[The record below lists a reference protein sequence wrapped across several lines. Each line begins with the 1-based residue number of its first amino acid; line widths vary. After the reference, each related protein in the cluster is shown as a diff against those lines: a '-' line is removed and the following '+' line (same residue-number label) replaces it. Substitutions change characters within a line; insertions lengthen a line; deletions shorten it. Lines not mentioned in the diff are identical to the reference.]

1 MASDW
6 RDLLGWQTDAEKKY
20 AQELYESADGQM
32 PRIGLIDRALGVN
45 TDDIEQQRDR
55 IQRKDLG
62 NTYNATLIANG
73 ETPVALGEDSST
85 VMGRVAR
92 GQKQTKTENTTAQV
106 ELHERLQGPAN
117 RRADRA
123 LDLQGQQQS
132 DAMTLAIMN
141 QHENTALRR
150 DDMMMR
156 KEQARKEDLRY
167 NERMD
172 ELDRKDRRAMMQNMA
187 MGLASL
193 GAAFAL

>member
-6 RDLLGWQTDAEKKY
+6 RDLLGWQTDAEKRL

-62 NTYNATLIANG
+62 STYNAQLIANG
-73 ETPVALGEDSST
+73 ENAVALGEDSAT

-92 GQKQTKTENTTAQV
+92 GQKKTKEDNTKAQV
-106 ELHERLQGPAN
+106 ELHERLQGPSN

-123 LDLQGQQQS
+123 QDLQAQQMS
-132 DAMTLAIMN
+132 DSMTLAIMN
-141 QHENTALRR
+141 QQENTALRR
-150 DDMMMR
+150 EDMMMR

>member
-45 TDDIEQQRDR
+45 TDDIEAQRDR

-62 NTYNATLIANG
+62 RTLNSQLIQVG
-73 ETPVALGEDSST
+73 EAPVALGEDEAT
-85 VMGRVAR
+85 ALGRYQR
-92 GQKQTKTENTTAQV
+92 GKEKKDDETTQKQVT
-106 ELHERLQGPAN
+106 LHERLQGPSN

-123 LDLQGQQQS
+123 QDLQAQQMS
-132 DAMTLAIMN
+132 DSMTLAIMN
-141 QHENTALRR
+141 QQENTALRR
-150 DDMMMR
+150 EDMMMR

>member
-6 RDLLGWQTDAEKKY
+6 RDLLGWQTDAEKRY

-45 TDDIEQQRDR
+45 TDDIEAQRDR

-62 NTYNATLIANG
+62 RTLNSQLIQVG
-73 ETPVALGEDSST
+73 EAPVALGEDEAAAL
-85 VMGRVAR
+85 GRYQR
-92 GQKQTKTENTTAQV
+92 GKEKKAGEDTEKQVK
-106 ELHERLQGPAN
+106 LHERLQGPSN

-123 LDLQGQQQS
+123 QTLQAQQMS
-132 DAMTLAIMN
+132 DSMTLAIMN
-141 QHENTALRR
+141 QQENTALRR

>member
-62 NTYNATLIANG
+62 NTYNAQLISNG
-73 ETPVALGEDSST
+73 ENAVALGEDSAT
-85 VMGRVAR
+85 VMGRIAR
-92 GQKQTKTENTTAQV
+92 GQKKTEADKTKAQV
-106 ELHERLQGPAN
+106 ELHERLQGPSN
-117 RRADRA
+117 RRADKA
-123 LDLQGQQQS
+123 LELQGQQQS

-141 QHENTALRR
+141 QQENTALRR